1 MRLLQDAL
9 KKCVSLKHAKIQHVS
24 YLSRVK
30 LASGSIL
37 NLIHINQRYCA
48 TNIHHNISWSLLF
61 PGSLKRYILLT
72 LDCGRC
78 SRVGSGAFGVSSVS
92 AFSVT
97 TRVGGGTGT
106 LSRAGTQGR
115 EGGWHTLVVIHPNQ
129 VEKCSFDSASLEI
142 FSEDFKT
149 KL

>member
-1 MRLLQDAL
+1 MPLKMCFFKTCKNTTRFISFKSKISIWIHLEFNPYKPALL
-9 KKCVSLKHAKIQHVS
+9 CTE
-24 YLSRVK
+24 
-30 LASGSIL
+30 
-37 NLIHINQRYCA
+37 

-115 EGGWHTLVVIHPNQ
+115 EGGWHTLVVIHPN
-129 VEKCSFDSASLEI
+129 KPGRKI
-142 FSEDFKT
+142 
-149 KL
+149 